1 MATFRILPGGFAGAI
16 FLASAVLAAPSAA
29 PGPAKED
36 GGAASDDSA
45 CPVHWHPG
53 EPVRPYPHEPFRL
66 TEVPV
71 LGDVSGTAAL
81 AAVRRWVEIGH
92 FEAAIRRLAGT
103 PATPRARLYRALA
116 LSGSGQWSGA
126 AVTLSHD
133 DAVFPPGCGPVL
145 DRARARTAAARG
157 QGAEA
162 DRALDRLAAAL
173 PALGAYVD
181 LWRLEAAARTGD
193 VARGE
198 AAWTRIA
205 GSGLPAGARTEGR
218 FLLASLYEGAGRP
231 DRATGLYRSLGREA
245 RGAQRAERLL
255 DAARAAESAGRN
267 GEADALRREAIA
279 ADAGTGA
286 PLLLDPAARARLGF
300 GPLEGARTL
309 FEAGR
314 WEAAER
320 LLDPLFAPGSEV
332 GARRDATLLRARIRA
347 ARGDRVGAERDYA
360 AFLSQWPGDP
370 RVPETL
376 YRRARLALSSGDG
389 ATARARFEN
398 FLARFPSHDYAA
410 AALYLTADS
419 YQDDRKHDPSFA
431 DRAIEAFDRLV
442 RTRPGSSY
450 ADRAEMRAAHL
461 VFALGRYGEA
471 ERRYASYR
479 GRPSAREARYW
490 RGRAMAAR
498 GEKAEA
504 RAIWRSLAA
513 GNDYYAVLA
522 RARMEGRRH
531 DFAAERSDPSTGP
544 AGPDPRVAAETSL
557 LAHRSGRTAAA
568 LLSLGE
574 RGYAE
579 AELARAVRGAGLRQA
594 ESWAP
599 ALVAWGFPHL
609 ALRIG
614 VDRRDDRLSY
624 VVGYVPAVVDESRAH
639 EVDPW
644 WVLALIRQESRF
656 DANAVSPVGAL
667 GLMQVMPATGR
678 EIAEAIGW
686 SGFDPSRLLD
696 PVVALHFGAYYLGR
710 QLERFETFWPA
721 ALAAYNGGPPAVAR
735 WWEFPERTLD
745 PELWIDRI
753 PYRETRNY
761 VKKVVAQHA
770 RYRDLHGSDP
780 GPSWD

>member
-1 MATFRILPGGFAGAI
+1 MATFRILLGGLAGSI
-16 FLASAVLAAPSAA
+16 FFASAVLAAPDRVVAD
-29 PGPAKED
+29 E
-36 GGAASDDSA
+36 SA
-45 CPVHWHPG
+45 CPIHWHPG

-66 TEVPV
+66 TEAPA
-71 LGDVSGTAAL
+71 LQDVSGASAL
-81 AAVRRWVEIGH
+81 AAARRWVEIGH
-92 FEAAIRRLAGT
+92 FEAAIRRLADT
-103 PATPRARLYRALA
+103 PATPRANLYRALA
-116 LSGSGQWSGA
+116 LTGSGRWSEA
-126 AVTLSHD
+126 AVTLSLD

-157 QGAEA
+157 HGAEA

-198 AAWTRIA
+198 ATWTRIA
-205 GSGLPAGARTEGR
+205 RSGLPAGARTEGR
-218 FLLASLYEGAGRP
+218 FLLASLYERAGHA
-231 DRATGLYRSLGREA
+231 DRAAGLYRSLGREA
-245 RGAQRAERLL
+245 RGARRAERLL
-255 DAARAAESAGRN
+255 DAARAAQSAGRD

-286 PLLLDPAARARLGF
+286 PLLLDPGTRARLGF
-300 GPLEGARTL
+300 GPLEAARTL

-320 LLDPLFAPGSEV
+320 LVDPIVAAGGEV
-332 GARRDATLLRARIRA
+332 GGRRDATLLRARIRA
-347 ARGDRVGAERDYA
+347 ARGDRVGAERDFA
-360 AFLSQWPGDP
+360 VFLSQWPGDP
-370 RVPETL
+370 RVPEAL
-376 YRRARLALSSGDG
+376 YRRGRLALSSGEG
-389 ATARARFEN
+389 AIARARFEN
-398 FLARFPSHDYAA
+398 FLARFPSHDYAT

-419 YQDDRKHDPSFA
+419 YQDDRMSDPSFA

-442 RTRPGSSY
+442 QTRPGSSF

-461 VFALGRYGEA
+461 VFALGRYAEA

-498 GEKAEA
+498 GEETGA
-504 RAIWRSLAA
+504 RAVWRSLAA
-513 GNDYYAVLA
+513 GDDYYAVLA
-522 RARMEGRRH
+522 RARLEGRRH
-531 DFAAERSDPSTGP
+531 DFTAVRSDRP
-544 AGPDPRVAAETSL
+544 AGPDPRLAAETSL
-557 LAHRSGRTAAA
+557 LAHPPGRTAAA

-579 AELARAVRGAGLRQA
+579 AELARTVRSAGLRQA

-614 VDRRDDRLSY
+614 VDRRNDRLSY
-624 VVGYVPAVVDESRAH
+624 VVGYAPAVADESRAH
-639 EVDPW
+639 DVDPW
-644 WVLALIRQESRF
+644 WVLALIRQESLF
-656 DANAVSPVGAL
+656 DASAVSPAGAL
-667 GLMQVMPATGR
+667 GLMQVMPSTGR

-686 SGFDPSRLLD
+686 SGFDTARLLD
-696 PVVALHFGAYYLGR
+696 PVVALHFGVYYLER
-710 QLERFETFWPA
+710 QMERFETFWPA

-753 PYRETRNY
+753 PYRETRDY

-770 RYRDLHGSDP
+770 RYRDLHGSGP
-780 GPSWD
+780 APSWD